1 MVNKELPARPSSG
14 NPANGKSDLVEVLR
28 LQDLLKQKEKL
39 ADDQAKEITVLR
51 GNLSAAQRA
60 LVSKEAQASAA
71 QERATN
77 SQGDAASQSKELL
90 QARSEKLKLG
100 QQLKDQLRTISK
112 LQEQVARSCEKNP
125 GLAMQVAQLQSE
137 LRCAKAD
144 AEAARE
150 ESRAQ
155 TNLVRAKDKEMALR
169 AKQVEAASALVIAN
183 GKLENQMLGVTKLLD
198 EAKAENKVLAHVN
211 RTREADIVKMTR
223 DMAATGAALATCR
236 SQFAESEAK
245 LRAALDHITKL
256 DAELG
261 ILRDEV
267 TRTGAVAARVAA
279 SEVKD
284 FKGEGT
290 VSLSHHVEQIKYMSG
305 ENGRLKDKV
314 AALEKEIAVS
324 AQLKERYRSAAE
336 RMSISA
342 IPSNAIKT
350 TPGDITVRRRSYS
363 TGPNIAAV
371 TRSLMNS
378 VRQSSASQ
386 TPPPAKASK
395 LPAPQQ
401 DASPKEQRDVS
412 RPTPVAT
419 PAREDDTVDSAV
431 A

>member
-14 NPANGKSDLVEVLR
+14 NPANGKSDLFEVL
-28 LQDLLKQKEKL
+28 
-39 ADDQAKEITVLR
+39 
-51 GNLSAAQRA
+51 S
-60 LVSKEAQASAA
+60 
-71 QERATN
+71 
-77 SQGDAASQSKELL
+77 DAASQSKELL

-412 RPTPVAT
+412 RPTLVAT
-419 PAREDDTVDSAV
+419 PAREDDTVDTAT